1 MYKLLTTLM
10 LITVGN
16 AAYSAPMRYDC
27 TLKSHSTHGWGVKEA
42 IYWFDPADQSIMAI
56 DPYIQHA
63 VTDPIRVKPEKFGP
77 PVYKFSYSLK
87 LPTRQSGTIRVSF
100 TVRFDA
106 QKNRLTVEAFPGNNS
121 RERSTGTCNLK
132 K

>member
-1 MYKLLTTLM
+1 MPFFRLQ
-10 LITVGN
+10 
-16 AAYSAPMRYDC
+16 MRYDC
-27 TLKSHSTHGWGVKEA
+27 TLKSHSNNGWGVNEA
-42 IYWFDPADQSIMAI
+42 IYWFDPADQSIMTI

-63 VTDPIRVKPEKFGP
+63 VTDPIQVKVETFGP

-87 LPTRQSGTIRVSF
+87 LPTRQSDTIRVSF

-121 RERSTGTCNLK
+121 RERSTGNCTRRK
-132 K
+132 